1 MTGMVSKRLMV
12 ASRYADQVT
21 VDHIIQLK
29 KELAEVVRQRDNA
42 LDMCSTL
49 VRMNKKLND
58 EIWAWTDPEKRR
70 DP

>member
-12 ASRYADQVT
+12 ASRYADSVT

>member
-12 ASRYADQVT
+12 ASRYADPVT

-29 KELAEVVRQRDNA
+29 KELAEAVRQRDNA

-58 EIWAWTDPEKRR
+58 EIWGWTDPEKRR